1 MTAPRH
7 EHSDMPASGAA
18 LALAGLFASLALI
31 LLLVGAMLSW
41 MAPAR
46 APSPPARTAEP
57 PPPRLEVSPRADRAR
72 LEAAAR
78 ARLRGDARH
87 PSIEQAMRAVAAA
100 GWQQVEPA
108 PPTAEVA
115 RAHSG
120 AAR

>member
-7 EHSDMPASGAA
+7 EHSDMPPSGAA
-18 LALAGLFASLALI
+18 LALAGLFASLAVI

-41 MAPAR
+41 MAPPR
-46 APSPPARTAEP
+46 APSPPARAAEP

-72 LEAAAR
+72 LEGAAR

-87 PSIEQAMRAVAAA
+87 PSIQQAMRAVAAA